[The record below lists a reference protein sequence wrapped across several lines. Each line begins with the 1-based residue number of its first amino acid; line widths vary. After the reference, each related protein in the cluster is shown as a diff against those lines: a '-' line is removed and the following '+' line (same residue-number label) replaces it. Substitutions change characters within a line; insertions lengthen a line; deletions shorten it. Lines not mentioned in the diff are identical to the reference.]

1 MKKFLSFL
9 ATVLLINSFA
19 VLAVAADWSFYYS
32 PRTTTLN
39 NNFDAEMAYGANI
52 DVSWVQKVN
61 NHIGDKSNIDLS
73 LPYGSGSFIDGTL
86 HRDKTDL
93 TFNPYI
99 SNQLYGNDP
108 IMWSSGGFYGEY
120 ENTIQAKFGNFKVL
134 VFPAVN
140 NTNTGVSID
149 TAIKQIDLKY
159 SKSFDSVMPT
169 IFDNQKTYTIEAG
182 ASYNIDTM
190 VLGVSSAINI
200 GPAYVMAN
208 IFGRKN
214 TIDNRLEQ
222 SDAEAAIVDTDVKNN
237 NIFGYLAVVGFKA
250 NDKLNF
256 ELGYGVDKHEIDTT
270 GKEENNT
277 SIVYL
282 QAAINLTDSFFI
294 VPEVGGY
301 DYGKNAAKAEE
312 GTMTYFGAKWQM
324 NF

>member
-19 VLAVAADWSFYYS
+19 VLAVAADWSFYS
-32 PRTTTLN
+32 SLRTTTLN
-39 NNFDAEMAYGANI
+39 NNFDAEMTYGANI

-61 NHIGDKSNIDLS
+61 NHIGDKCNIDLS
-73 LPYGSGSFIDGTL
+73 LPYDSENFIDGIL

-93 TFNPYI
+93 TFNPNI

-140 NTNTGVSID
+140 NTNIGVSVD

-159 SKSFDSVMPT
+159 SKSFGSVIPT
-169 IFDNQKTYTIEAG
+169 IFDNEKTYTIEAG

-200 GPAYVMAN
+200 GPAYIMAN

-222 SDAEAAIVDTDVKNN
+222 SDADDAIVDTNVKDNN
-237 NIFGYLAVVGFKA
+237 TLGYLAVVGFKA

-282 QAAINLTDSFFI
+282 QAAINITDSFFI
-294 VPEVGGY
+294 VPELGEY
-301 DYGKNAAKAEE
+301 NYGDDSTGKEE
-312 GTMTYFGAKWQM
+312 SMTYFGAKWQM